1 MKTAII
7 GLPMTGKTS
16 LFTILTG
23 VHQETRIGS
32 TTARTGVAK
41 VPDARVEALARLFEP
56 PKITHAT
63 VEYVDMPSISKETLR
78 DVSSIASLR
87 VVDAFAHVLRLFAD
101 ETVPHEKGSV
111 DPVRDLEDV
120 ETELILSDLV
130 VVEKRLERLEKDRKK
145 IKNPELDREFE
156 LLERCKVALDSG
168 QPLRQLE
175 IGAEDE
181 KRLRGFQFLSQKP
194 VLYVLNLGENEAGQ
208 LPDRERE
215 FREGPLA
222 GRKHTAVASVC
233 GKIEAELAEL
243 PAAEQQDYLA
253 SYGLKESGLERLIS
267 ATYSLLGLMSFLT
280 AGEDECRAW
289 TIPIGSTAVKAAGAI
304 HSDFEK
310 KFIRAEVANW
320 KAMIDHG
327 GYAGLRE
334 KGLLRLEGKEYLVKD
349 GDVLVIRHS

>member
-7 GLPMTGKTS
+7 GLPMVGKTS

-23 VHQETRIGS
+23 VQSETRIGS
-32 TTARTGVAK
+32 TAARTGVAR
-41 VPDARVEALARLFEP
+41 VPDPRLEELGRLFEP
-56 PKITHAT
+56 PKVTHAT
-63 VEYVDMPSISKETLR
+63 VEYVDMQSISKENLR
-78 DVSSIASLR
+78 DPGYLASLR

-111 DPVRDLEDV
+111 DPLRDMDDV

-156 LLERCKVALDSG
+156 LLEKCQASLEANQS
-168 QPLRQLE
+168 LRQMVLD
-175 IGAEDE
+175 ADDE

-194 VLYVLNLGENEAGQ
+194 MLYVLNLGESDAGQ
-208 LPDRERE
+208 LHHREQEYRD
-215 FREGPLA
+215 GPLA
-222 GRKHTAVASVC
+222 GRKHTAASAVC
-233 GKIEAELAEL
+233 GKVEAELSEL
-243 PAAEQQDYLA
+243 PREEQRDYLA
-253 SYGLKESGLERLIS
+253 SYGLQESGLERLIS
-267 ATYSLLGLMSFLT
+267 ATYALLGLMSFLT

-289 TIPIGSTAVKAAGAI
+289 TIPVHTPAVKAAGAI

-310 KFIRAEVANW
+310 KFIRAEVVNW
-320 KAMIDHG
+320 KALVDYR
-327 GYAGLRE
+327 GYPGVRE
-334 KGLLRLEGKEYLVKD
+334 KGLLRLEGKEYIVKD